1 MRLRF
6 SKWQA
11 GGNDF
16 VLLGPQAADRAALA
30 CRELGVGMGDAARAL
45 CDRHGGVGADGL
57 LAVQEA
63 DGADGADSH
72 LRMGFW
78 NPDGTAAGMC
88 GNGARCFAAAAW
100 ERGAP
105 RRLAFQVAGARYA
118 AEPDERTG
126 WVWLSFPQ
134 TVAVRELEDPVRRIL
149 VCRPGTDHIVVLAE
163 RASDAPGSAAAWNRL
178 SGAGSG
184 VGASGDGAS
193 HRGQSGGDPDE
204 EDAWR
209 REARG
214 LRQNGRVL
222 ACGGNVNLVWKE
234 GDGPLNVLTYERGV
248 EGFTRS
254 CGTGAVAAAL
264 AWAAAGLPSGMPT
277 RGPVPESGVFQ
288 AVSTPG
294 GPLGIRYRQGG
305 PGSSAV
311 GAVPGVI
318 SGVFTDIQLGGPA
331 RNVFEGELDLRSL
344 LALQDNPRAH
354 LQDKLHARANAAET
368 AKLAPPSFHSSQP
381 DATPI

>member
-16 VLLGPQAADRAALA
+16 ILLGAQAADMAALA
-30 CRELGVGMGDAARAL
+30 CRELGVEMGDAARAL
-45 CDRHGGVGADGL
+45 CDRHSGVGADGL
-57 LAVQEA
+57 LAVQA
-63 DGADGADSH
+63 ADGADSH

-78 NPDGTAAGMC
+78 NPDGSAAGMC

-100 ERGAP
+100 EQGAP
-105 RRLAFQVAGARYA
+105 RNLAFQVADARYA

-126 WVWLSFPQ
+126 WVWLTFPQ
-134 TVAVRELEDPVRRIL
+134 SVAVRELEDPVRRIL
-149 VCRPGTDHIVVLAE
+149 VCRPGTDHIVVLAD
-163 RASDAPGSAAAWNRL
+163 RASDAPGSAAVWKRL

-184 VGASGDGAS
+184 GGDS
-193 HRGQSGGDPDE
+193 NREDSDSDPDE

-214 LRQNGRVL
+214 LRRNGRVL
-222 ACGGNVNLVWKE
+222 AGGGNVNLVWKE

-264 AWAAAGLPSGMPT
+264 AWAAAGEPT
-277 RGPVPESGVFQ
+277 GRPDPGSKVFQ

-294 GPLGIRYRQGG
+294 GPLGIRYRWNGTAASAGG
-305 PGSSAV
+305 AE
-311 GAVPGVI
+311 AAL
-318 SGVFTDIQLGGPA
+318 FTDIQLGGPA
-331 RNVFEGELDLRSL
+331 RNVFEGELDLRDL
-344 LALQDNPRAH
+344 LLPAGQP
-354 LQDKLHARANAAET
+354 HARACAAESGEN
-368 AKLAPPSFHSSQP
+368 APSPIPSSQP
-381 DATPI
+381 DAKLI